1 MRILFFVFIFI
12 TNVLNAKVRLPHL
25 ISDHMIL
32 QQDSN
37 VRLWGWGT
45 PEKEICVNVSWSNN
59 VYKTYVNENGRWE
72 VMVKTPSASYT
83 PLHITFDDGDKIT
96 LNNILSGEVWICGGQ
111 SNMEMTMKGF
121 PACPIEG
128 YLEEVLAA
136 NKTHGIHFV
145 DIPRNEA
152 AFPQEDVECQWKAVN
167 AQTVADCSA
176 VGYFFAT
183 KLNKE
188 LNVPVGLILANK
200 GGTAVECW
208 LNQENIRKHTMEPF
222 EIAEIRKKYD
232 EALYGFR
239 PMLCWNGILA
249 PVISYT
255 VRGMLWYQGCAN
267 VGHFNEEYAD
277 RLKLFI
283 NQCRAV
289 SGNPLLPFGLV
300 EIAPFDYGW
309 VKDRLAASKIRESQH
324 RVSLDISNCGFVS
337 TNDLV
342 YSYER
347 KQIHPAKKKEIG
359 LRLAYWALNE
369 QYGIKELPYKN
380 MQFEEMRIEDGK
392 CYLKF
397 ENTYGGLNRWEDI
410 QGFEVAGADRVFH
423 PADAFYDWRQELVI
437 SAPAVPF
444 PVAVRYCFKDFQT
457 GNVKNAAGLPLIPF
471 RTDDWLY

>member
-1 MRILFFVFIFI
+1 M
-12 TNVLNAKVRLPHL
+12 
-25 ISDHMIL
+25 
-32 QQDSN
+32 
-37 VRLWGWGT
+37 
-45 PEKEICVNVSWSNN
+45 
-59 VYKTYVNENGRWE
+59 
-72 VMVKTPSASYT
+72 
-83 PLHITFDDGDKIT
+83 T
-96 LNNILSGEVWICGGQ
+96 LNNILAGEVWICGGQ
-111 SNMEMTMKGF
+111 SNMEMPMKGF

-152 AFPQEDVECQWKAVN
+152 AFPQEDVECQWKVVN

-239 PMLCWNGILA
+239 PLLCWNGILA

-255 VRGMLWYQGCAN
+255 ARGMLWYQGCAN
-267 VGHFNEEYAD
+267 VEHFNEEYAD

-359 LRLAYWALNE
+359 LRLAYWALSE

-397 ENTYGGLNRWEDI
+397 ENTYGGVNRWEDI

-444 PVAVRYCFKDFQT
+444 PVTVRYCFKDFQT

-471 RTDDWLY
+471 RTDNW